1 MRTTSFVL
9 LGYKQPFDED
19 LPISQATISLTH
31 IIKLKEVK
39 WHHKIRSAYM
49 TVKAS
54 PEFLLLAKRLKE
66 LSARDAPLTSC
77 DGSQSKLDCDLLSSI
92 TKSFVDAMRCK
103 SPADWN
109 KRETKIAVKAVQSEW
124 GSLSLLSS
132 ISEHEFYDLATKP
145 YPASEIRQKMV
156 SDASQ
161 LTDQHL
167 YTQLLIYFFHHDPCE
182 GYRSSYLAELYRKG
196 WEPAERYALDWWDSG
211 ETCKQMDALRMLD
224 YNNSPKFDKCLKAAL
239 KSDDEFVIRIAK
251 SISYM
256 RTLQT
261 E

>member
-1 MRTTSFVL
+1 MM
-9 LGYKQPFDED
+9 D
-19 LPISQATISLTH
+19 LPISQASISLTH
-31 IIKLKEVK
+31 VVKLKKVK
-39 WHHKIRSAYM
+39 WQHKIWSAYM

-66 LSARDAPLTSC
+66 LTALGAPLPSS
-77 DGSQSKLDCDLLSSI
+77 DGSQSNLDCDLLSSI
-92 TKSFVDAMRCK
+92 TKAFVEAMRCK

-109 KRETKIAVKAVQSEW
+109 KRETKLAVKAVQSEW
-124 GSLSLLSS
+124 GSISLLSY
-132 ISEHEFYDLATKP
+132 ISEDEFYDLATKP
-145 YPASEIRQKMV
+145 YPACAISLKMV

-161 LTDQHL
+161 LTDQNL

-196 WEPAERYALDWWDSG
+196 WEPAERYALDWWHSG
-211 ETCKQMDALRMLD
+211 ETCKQMDALIMLD
-224 YNNSPKFDKCLKAAL
+224 YNNSPKLDKCLKAAL
-239 KSDDEFVIRIAK
+239 RSDDESVALIAR

-256 RTLQT
+256 RSLAP